1 MNQQTGNAN
10 ANAKQN
16 FDLNIQNYTLSELE
30 NILELPGNYDENM
43 IEIQETKLRQSI
55 LNDSTIPPETKNSTL
70 NFIQQVKVVLKK
82 GTKKE
87 ITQIYNMFTD
97 KRHLDTTL
105 HPSNVIDAGSTS
117 IINPMSKGYSNSLP
131 SEYYQGVINPLV
143 RRILRQNIN
152 IDTRFRDNYFM
163 SDASNFQVEL
173 PIKLTKV
180 VSLQLTA
187 LEFSNTFYNIS
198 KALGNNYFVL
208 DSLTTDLNSTVVAE
222 MLVVIIPDGTY
233 STTTLITT
241 INTIL
246 AASSYY
252 KDISFIVDPITNK
265 TTIYSTS
272 GSYYFS
278 VIFEEEPAEPL
289 PLKLGWILGFRH
301 CSYTKHTTYTSE
313 GQVNINGPRYFYLAI
328 DDYNNNV
335 NNGFI
340 AAFNSSILNNNILAR
355 VAIEPGNIVTALN
368 DNLGLIANTRQYFG
382 PVDIQKLHV
391 QLLDEYGRVLSLN
404 NMDYSFC
411 LTLQTIYDL

>member
-1 MNQQTGNAN
+1 MNQPTTQ
-10 ANAKQN
+10 K

-30 NILELPGNYDENM
+30 SILELPGSYDESM

-55 LNDSTIPPETKNSTL
+55 LNDSAIPPETKNSTL
-70 NFIQQVKVVLKK
+70 NFIQQVKVILKK
-82 GTKKE
+82 EMSKV
-87 ITQIYNMFTD
+87 YNQFTNTH
-97 KRHLDTTL
+97 HLDTTL
-105 HPSNVIDAGSTS
+105 RESSTINAGSTN
-117 IINPMSKGYSNSLP
+117 IINTKNTGYSSSLP

-198 KALGNNYFVL
+198 RALRNNYLVL
-208 DSLTTDLNSTVVAE
+208 DCLDLIHINTPITDIKNEVLDE
-222 MLVVIIPDGTY
+222 MFILVIPDGTY
-233 STTTLITT
+233 TTTTLIHT

-246 AASSYY
+246 SNSYY
-252 KDISFIVDPITNK
+252 RDISFSVDPITNK
-265 TTIYSTS
+265 TTISS
-272 GSYYFS
+272 ISEKSCFS

-289 PLKLGWILGFRH
+289 PLKLGWILGFRQ
-301 CSYTKHTTYTSE
+301 CSYTDNTTYTSE
-313 GQVNINGPRYFYLAI
+313 GQINIVGPRYLYLVI

-355 VAIEPGNIVTALN
+355 IAIESGNIVNTLN

-411 LTLQTIYDL
+411 LTFQTIYDL